1 MQEEVEQR
9 VISLCITGMRM
20 TGDVLKVAVR
30 KWLASKEQKKHEKR
44 QVKVAGKS
52 EKARLKVQKKVKQ
65 KEVPKGKQTLKQLM
79 AQNVELKSI
88 PITDDNIKDFDR
100 IARKYGI
107 DYSLKLD
114 DTVKENPKYFVFF
127 KARDVDVL
135 TEAFKEYAGVTLK
148 KKEKKEAM
156 KKRMEQAKK
165 KSKEKAKQRQRHRK
179 RSKNREQSL

>member
-52 EKARLKVQKKVKQ
+52 EKKKIKVQKKLKA
-65 KEVPKGKQTLKQLM
+65 KETPRGKQTLEKLM
-79 AQNVELKSI
+79 NQNAELKNI
-88 PITDDNIKDFDR
+88 PITDENIKDFDR
-100 IARKYGI
+100 VARKYGI

-114 DTVKENPKYFVFF
+114 AKSTNPPKYYVFF
-127 KARDVDVL
+127 KAKDVDVM
-135 TEAFKEYAGVTLK
+135 TAAFQEYAGVTLK
-148 KKEKKEAM
+148 KKEKKESM

-165 KSKEKAKQRQRHRK
+165 KSKEKAKQRQRYRK
-179 RSKNREQSL
+179 RSKNRGQSL